1 MQFVNH
7 LLKEL
12 AGESTQDVAF
22 TGHCKITQ
30 KFNFIIFF
38 SFYL

>member
-30 KFNFIIFF
+30 FNFIFFF